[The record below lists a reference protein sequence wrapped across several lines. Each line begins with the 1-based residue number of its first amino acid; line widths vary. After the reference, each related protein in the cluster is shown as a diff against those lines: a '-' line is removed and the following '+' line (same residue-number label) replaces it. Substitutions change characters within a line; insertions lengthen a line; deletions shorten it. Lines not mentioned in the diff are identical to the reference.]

1 MYSLL
6 ALFLSS
12 VKKYVPVGR
21 ATPSSS
27 VAESRVALVA
37 QIAVFRLS
45 VVLKSAAIFP
55 SVAVIELLY

>member
-1 MYSLL
+1 MSVKAVPVRVHFMYSLV
-6 ALFLSS
+6 ADFLSR

-45 VVLKSAAIFP
+45 V
-55 SVAVIELLY
+55 EL